1 MGRNDSQGFFRRGK
15 KQLIMN
21 SKTLFPLHN
30 RWSYRMRILSLVLML
45 GLFCAGNSY
54 GIGKD
59 KKVEQYEKSVKDLF
73 VDDRWEEGM
82 KILREGLR
90 LYPESSELNG

>member
-30 RWSYRMRILSLVLML
+30 RWSSRMRILSLVLLL

-73 VDDRWEEGM
+73 VDD
-82 KILREGLR
+82 
-90 LYPESSELNG
+90 

>member
-1 MGRNDSQGFFRRGK
+1 
-15 KQLIMN
+15 
-21 SKTLFPLHN
+21 
-30 RWSYRMRILSLVLML
+30 MRILSLVLLL

-73 VDDRWEEGM
+73 VDD
-82 KILREGLR
+82 
-90 LYPESSELNG
+90 

>member
-1 MGRNDSQGFFRRGK
+1 
-15 KQLIMN
+15 
-21 SKTLFPLHN
+21 
-30 RWSYRMRILSLVLML
+30 MRILSLVLML

-90 LYPESSELNG
+90 LYPESSDRTEWVGWQLLLSIERL

>member
-1 MGRNDSQGFFRRGK
+1 
-15 KQLIMN
+15 
-21 SKTLFPLHN
+21 
-30 RWSYRMRILSLVLML
+30 MRILSLVLML

-90 LYPESSELNG
+90 LYPESSELNGLAGSYYYQLKDYDNARSKRRLAIIPVRFVM